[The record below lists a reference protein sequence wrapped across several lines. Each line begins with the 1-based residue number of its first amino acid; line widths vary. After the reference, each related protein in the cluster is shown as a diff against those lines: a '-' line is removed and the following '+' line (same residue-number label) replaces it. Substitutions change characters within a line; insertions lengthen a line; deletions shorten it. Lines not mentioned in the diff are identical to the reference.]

1 MKASTKYMLL
11 KDSLEYYK
19 EQLIMI
25 NREILY
31 IKCKDYIPEEYLAK
45 NHERVA
51 ELFEQRDKF
60 ANLYEDLESELNNI
74 IKG

>member
-31 IKCKDYIPEEYLAK
+31 IKCEDYIPYLAR

-60 ANLYEDLESELNNI
+60 ASLYEDLESELNNI

>member
-19 EQLIMI
+19 EQLIRI
-25 NREILY
+25 NREILF
-31 IKCKDYIPEEYLAK
+31 IKCKDYIPEEYVARNNEYL
-45 NHERVA
+45 A

-60 ANLYEDLESELNNI
+60 ASLYEDLESEL
-74 IKG
+74 KLCDL

>member
-19 EQLIMI
+19 EQLIYI

-31 IKCKDYIPEEYLAK
+31 IKCKDYIPEEYLARSQ
-45 NHERVA
+45 ERLA
-51 ELFEQRDKF
+51 ELFKQRDKF
-60 ANLYEDLESELNNI
+60 ANLYEDLQSEL
-74 IKG
+74 KRYDL